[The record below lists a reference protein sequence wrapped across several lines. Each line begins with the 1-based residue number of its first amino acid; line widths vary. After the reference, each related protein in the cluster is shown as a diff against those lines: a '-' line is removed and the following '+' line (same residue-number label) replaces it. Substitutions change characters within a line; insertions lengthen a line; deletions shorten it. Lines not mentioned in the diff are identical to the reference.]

1 MRGRYPSSS
10 YNLFD
15 RLLFL
20 FRLDKELASYKKE
33 AEEQQRKLDKLKA
46 DGTNHEDW
54 EWNLKNG
61 VRYSIVHIKY
71 STS

>member
-1 MRGRYPSSS
+1 MREHYPSIS
-10 YNLFD
+10 YDFFD
-15 RLLFL
+15 LLLFL

-46 DGTNHEDW
+46 DGSNHEDW

-61 VRYSIVHIKY
+61 VRYSMVHIKY